1 MSNDTTTIKTRPTH
15 SAYQVRKYK
24 TNGEYRSEYTLIGAA
39 WPHGDGEGFDILL
52 QAFPVNGRV
61 TLRKNKP
68 KAEQAEKPAQP
79 EQAEQA

>member
-15 SAYQVRKYK
+15 SAFQVRKYK
-24 TNGEYRSEYTLIGAA
+24 MNGEYRSEYTNIGAA
-39 WPHGDGEGFDILL
+39 WIHGDGEGYDIVL

-68 KAEQAEKPAQP
+68 KAEPAPQASD
-79 EQAEQA
+79 QAEQA